1 MNIKAENKINILSGT
16 LSGFF
21 GDKMNLARIKFFGLL
36 ISALCKF
43 QAVSFEKQYSWSLK
57 NKFYKYQIFS

>member
-1 MNIKAENKINILSGT
+1 MNFKAENKINILSNT

-21 GDKMNLARIKFFGLL
+21 GDKMNLARIKFLGLF
-36 ISALCKF
+36 ISALCKV
-43 QAVSFEKQYSWSLK
+43 QTVCFEKQYAWSLK